1 MLGLQELLRLGEP
14 LAEGELVTLGVL
26 EIDDMAVVVF
36 VKVVEPVI
44 VEDEL
49 SESLAVELSESLA
62 VELILEVPLS
72 VAGCV

>member
-1 MLGLQELLRLGEP
+1 MGLDE
-14 LAEGELVTLGVL
+14 TLTAT
-26 EIDDMAVVVF
+26 DVV